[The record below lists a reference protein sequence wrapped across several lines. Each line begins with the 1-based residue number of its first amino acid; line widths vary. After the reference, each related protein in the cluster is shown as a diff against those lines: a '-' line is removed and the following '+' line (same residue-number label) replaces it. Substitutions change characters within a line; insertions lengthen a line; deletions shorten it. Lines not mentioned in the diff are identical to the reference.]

1 MASIP
6 PGTRVRCSLCQVEIL
21 GMVGG
26 QDRVL
31 FSQGAP
37 GTRAKLWARVCQYVR
52 EPQRC
57 LNQDA
62 ALRGEVEADD
72 YYGEAPSLGMF
83 DTPQGGGLASGGLP
97 SGGPA

>member
-6 PGTRVRCSLCQVEIL
+6 PGTRVRCSLCQVEIE

-26 QDRVL
+26 VDRVL
-31 FSQGAP
+31 FSQGPA

-57 LNQDA
+57 LNQDP
-62 ALRGEVEADD
+62 ALRGEVVADD
-72 YYGEAPSLGMF
+72 FYGEAPSLGMF
-83 DTPQGGGLASGGLP
+83 ETGVTSPAARSGEEP
-97 SGGPA
+97 IT